1 MKKFGNTYVSKGIN
15 DLIESFGM
23 NGQNGFARFV
33 GECVK
38 RFDAKD
44 WGDNMTPPCKRA
56 MTRAFNQD
64 KEIKASY
71 TYADTGNLF
80 AIWIIREVGT
90 YKRKTTT
97 VILPEEF

>member
-1 MKKFGNTYVSKGIN
+1 
-15 DLIESFGM
+15 
-23 NGQNGFARFV
+23 
-33 GECVK
+33 
-38 RFDAKD
+38 
-44 WGDNMTPPCKRA
+44 MTPPSKRA